1 MRVLITNDDGVSAP
15 GIHALAAAVAGTHDV
30 VVAAP
35 QDEASG
41 MSAALTAV
49 VSDGQIV
56 ISSYEMPGVAAYG
69 VAASPAYIV
78 VLASLGVFGL
88 PPDVVLS
95 GINRG
100 ANAGRA
106 VLHSGTVGAALT
118 AANYGMRA
126 MAVSLDVLNPD
137 AAVSAASGGNAIVV
151 PSDDVLH
158 WPAAA
163 AAAAGLMDAVA
174 SVPAGTVLNVN
185 VPDRPQSELREAT
198 LASFGQAGIAVAEAG
213 EGYVRTTIE
222 RSGEKLIPGTDLALL
237 AEGYATVTA
246 LRPPVE
252 VAGVRIPAQRSPRS
266 PGGG

>member
-1 MRVLITNDDGVSAP
+1 MTRVLITNDDGVAAP
-15 GIHALAAAVAGTHDV
+15 GILALAAAVSGTYDV

-35 QDEASG
+35 QEEASG

-56 ISSYEMPGVAAYG
+56 ISKYEMPGITAYG

-78 VLASLGVFGL
+78 VLASLGVFGP
-88 PPDVVLS
+88 PPDIVLS

-137 AAVSAASGGNAIVV
+137 AAISAASGGNAIIL
-151 PSDDVLH
+151 PSDDDLH
-158 WPAAA
+158 WPTAAA
-163 AAAAGLMDAVA
+163 VAATLMEMA
-174 SVPAGTVLNVN
+174 SSTPAGTVLNVN
-185 VPDRPQSELREAT
+185 VPDRPEAPQVREAT
-198 LASFGQAGIAVAEAG
+198 LASFGQAGLAVAESG

-222 RSGEKLIPGTDLALL
+222 RSGEKLVPGTDLALL
-237 AEGYATVTA
+237 ADGYATVTA
-246 LRPPVE
+246 LRPPVS
-252 VAGVRIPAQRSPRS
+252 VSGVRIPVPRS
-266 PGGG
+266 ASS